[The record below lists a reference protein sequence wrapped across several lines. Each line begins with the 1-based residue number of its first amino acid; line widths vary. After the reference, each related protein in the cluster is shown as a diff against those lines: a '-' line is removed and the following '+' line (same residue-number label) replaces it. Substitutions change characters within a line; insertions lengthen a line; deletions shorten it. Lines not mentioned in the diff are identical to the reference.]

1 MGITE
6 SRAQPWDLLA
16 DVEWRTRSM
25 KGEQLGRWEARV
37 LEDCVHRV
45 AMTEDFDKSCIGVG
59 ERSYTRFH
67 VA

>member
-1 MGITE
+1 M
-6 SRAQPWDLLA
+6 
-16 DVEWRTRSM
+16 
-25 KGEQLGRWEARV
+25 

-59 ERSYTRFH
+59 ERSYTRCH